1 MDQRTGG
8 HDRLIEAVLPPGP
21 CLGWW
26 TVALVL
32 ASAGA
37 VLGTV
42 WLSTVTAYTPQ
53 GSTYCGRALQE
64 LPNLVVDVVGRCHLA
79 RQARLWPALQAAG
92 AALGAGLAVSIGNS
106 PR

>member
-1 MDQRTGG
+1 MDQPTSEHG
-8 HDRLIEAVLPPGP
+8 RLIEGVLPPGP
-21 CLGWW
+21 CPGWW
-26 TVALVL
+26 MVALVL

-37 VLGTV
+37 VLGMV

-79 RQARLWPALQAAG
+79 RQARLWLGLQAAG
-92 AALGAGLAVSIGNS
+92 AALGAGLA
-106 PR
+106 